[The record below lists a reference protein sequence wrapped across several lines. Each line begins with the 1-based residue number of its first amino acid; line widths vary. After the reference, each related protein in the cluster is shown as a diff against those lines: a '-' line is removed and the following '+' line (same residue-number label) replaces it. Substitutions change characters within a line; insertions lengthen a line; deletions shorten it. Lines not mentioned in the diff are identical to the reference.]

1 MIDWKTAQTRLTE
14 RGYACGAIDGV
25 PGALTYT
32 SVFAWTAGRQP
43 DDTIRA
49 IGKAAAVYLPAFGI
63 ERTSP
68 RLGEFAAQTCN
79 ETGGYTRF
87 WENMRYS
94 AARLMVIWPKRF
106 PTLASALH
114 YAWDASDPDAEDKAL
129 ADLVYGARMGNQ
141 RNGTNDD
148 DGWLRRGRGM
158 LGLTGYDND
167 AHFGPLVG
175 VDLIAHPELAAD
187 PEISLHIACEF
198 WSEAG
203 VNSWVDRG
211 DFYAARGVT
220 NGGAPHPIAPPIGL
234 QHVADLRARVLEV
247 LQ

>member
-1 MIDWKTAQTRLTE
+1 MIDWKTTQKRLTV
-14 RGYACGAIDGV
+14 RGYACGVADGIA
-25 PGALTYT
+25 GALTYT
-32 SVFAWTAGRQP
+32 SVFAWAAGRQP
-43 DDTIRA
+43 DDVIRA
-49 IGKAAAVYLPAFGI
+49 IGKAAAICVPTYAI
-63 ERTSP
+63 DRTPP
-68 RLGEFAAQTCN
+68 RLGEFVAQTCN

-94 AARLMVIWPKRF
+94 AARLMAIWPARF
-106 PTLASALH
+106 PTLASALP
-114 YAWDASDPDAEDKAL
+114 YAWDSKDGDAEDVAL

-141 RNGTNDD
+141 RNGTADD

-158 LGLTGYDND
+158 LGLTGFDND

-175 VDLIAHPELAAD
+175 VDLVAHPELAAD
-187 PEISLHIACEF
+187 PAISLHIACEF

-220 NGGAPHPIAPPIGL
+220 NGGQPHPKAPPIGL
-234 QHVADLRARVLEV
+234 QHVAELRARVLEV
-247 LQ
+247 LA